1 MKKLLFVLYMII
13 LGCGHGVMA
22 QSKTTET
29 KASML
34 KVLRNKL
41 AKGTVEG
48 GASKKNAEKFADCFT
63 KELSEKLNLE
73 ELTIFYKLNTAKPAQ
88 IKELEKQAIK
98 MGLKEK
104 MKTLGM
110 ACASILQ

>member
-1 MKKLLFVLYMII
+1 MII

-22 QSKTTET
+22 QSKTTDT

-41 AKGTVEG
+41 AKGTIEG
-48 GASKKNAEKFADCFT
+48 GASKIKAEKFADCFT
-63 KELSEKLNLE
+63 KELDKKLNLE

-88 IKELEKQAIK
+88 AKDLEKQATK

-110 ACASILQ
+110 DCASILQ

>member
-1 MKKLLFVLYMII
+1 MKKLFFVLYMII
-13 LGCGHGVMA
+13 LGCSHGIMA

-63 KELSEKLNLE
+63 KELGEKLSLE
-73 ELTIFYKLNTAKPAQ
+73 ELTLFYKLNSAKSAQ
-88 IKELEKQAIK
+88 MKELEKQAVK

-110 ACASILQ
+110 DCASFLQ